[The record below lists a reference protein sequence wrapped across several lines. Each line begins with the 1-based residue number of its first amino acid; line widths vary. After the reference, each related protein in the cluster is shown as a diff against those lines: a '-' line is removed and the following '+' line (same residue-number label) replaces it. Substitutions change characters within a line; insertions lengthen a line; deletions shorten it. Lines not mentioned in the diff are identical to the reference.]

1 MDCGAAN
8 IGLVVAW
15 PESCAT
21 TQAESFLEPRSQGRP
36 QDYRIPVMI
45 FEDLNAFV
53 AVAKLRS
60 FSKAAAQLRIAQS
73 SLSKRVQRL
82 EHRFGVELLTR
93 HGRGVALTEAGA
105 ILIRRGE
112 RLIEELEAVERDVC
126 AQMAVPTGEV
136 RIALPPATGHFLAPL
151 IIEQCK
157 SNFPLIRP
165 LIREGTA
172 ADIHG
177 WLSADDVDIALM
189 YDPECGPAFE
199 IEPFL
204 SEPLLLIAPAND
216 ANTGKAIAY
225 QKSYSI
231 KDLADLP
238 LCMPRRPHSI
248 RVLVERLC
256 TKHGVKPRIECEI
269 DGINSSKGLVEK
281 GIGVT
286 IFGYAGLKEEI
297 DSGRLKAIAFSS
309 PLMTRKLCIAYPRR
323 DDARSAILNVK
334 TIIEQELGRLLE
346 EGFWQGARRIH
357 EL

>member
-1 MDCGAAN
+1 MALEENCVRSGA
-8 IGLVVAW
+8 GLLFGPL
-15 PESCAT
+15 PE
-21 TQAESFLEPRSQGRP
+21 RRP
-36 QDYRIPVMI
+36 QDYRIPEMI

-53 AVAKLRS
+53 VVAKLRS

-82 EHRFGVELLTR
+82 EHKFGVELLTR
-93 HGRGVALTEAGA
+93 HGRGVALTEAGT

-126 AQMAVPTGEV
+126 AQMTVPTGEV

-157 SNFPLIRP
+157 SNFPMIRP

-172 ADIHG
+172 ADIHA

-189 YDPECGPAFE
+189 YSPECGPEFE

-204 SEPLLLIAPAND
+204 SEPLLLIVPADD
-216 ANTGKAIAY
+216 ARTGKAIRY
-225 QKSYSI
+225 PKSYSI

-256 TKHGVKPRIECEI
+256 ARHGVRPRIEYEI
-269 DGINSSKGLVEK
+269 DGIHSSKGLVEK
-281 GIGVT
+281 GLGVT

-297 DSGRLKAIAFSS
+297 DSGRLKAIPFSS
-309 PLMTRKLCIAYPRR
+309 PLMNRKLCIVYPRR

-334 TIIEQELGRLLE
+334 AIIEQELDRLLK
-346 EGFWQGARRIH
+346 EGFWQGAKRIH

>member
-1 MDCGAAN
+1 MTPEENCASSGA
-8 IGLVVAW
+8 GLLHAPL
-15 PESCAT
+15 PE
-21 TQAESFLEPRSQGRP
+21 GRP
-36 QDYRIPVMI
+36 QDHRIPVMI
-45 FEDLNAFV
+45 FEDLSAFV

-82 EHRFGVELLTR
+82 EHKFGVDLLTR

-126 AQMAVPTGEV
+126 SQMAVPTGEV

-157 SNFPLIRP
+157 SNFPMIRP

-189 YDPECGPAFE
+189 YNPECGPEFE

-204 SEPLLLIAPAND
+204 SEPLFLIAPAVD
-216 ANTGKAIAY
+216 AKTGEAIAY

-256 TKHGVKPRIECEI
+256 AKHGVKPRIEHEI

-281 GIGVT
+281 GMGVT

-297 DSGRLKAIAFSS
+297 DSGRLRAIPFST
-309 PLMTRKLCIAYPRR
+309 PLMNWKLCIAYPRR

-334 TIIEQELGRLLE
+334 TIIEQELDRLLK

>member
-1 MDCGAAN
+1 
-8 IGLVVAW
+8 
-15 PESCAT
+15 
-21 TQAESFLEPRSQGRP
+21 
-36 QDYRIPVMI
+36 MI

-60 FSKAAAQLRIAQS
+60 FSKAATQLRIAQS

-82 EHRFGVELLTR
+82 ERRFGVEFLKR
-93 HGRGVALTEAGA
+93 HGRGVALTEAGT
-105 ILIRRGE
+105 ILVRRAE
-112 RLIEELEAVERDVC
+112 SLIEELEAVERDVC
-126 AQMAVPTGEV
+126 ARMTIPTGEI

-151 IIEQCK
+151 IIQQCK
-157 SNFPLIRP
+157 SNFPMIKP

-189 YDPECGPAFE
+189 YNPECGPEFE

-204 SEPLLLIAPAND
+204 SEPLFLIAPAAD
-216 ANTGKAIAY
+216 AGTGKAIAY
-225 QKSYSI
+225 QKSYAI

-256 TKHGVKPRIECEI
+256 ARHGVKPRIEYEI
-269 DGINSSKGLVEK
+269 DGINSSKGLVEA
-281 GIGVT
+281 GLSVT
-286 IFGYAGLKEEI
+286 IFGYAGLKAEI
-297 DSGRLKAIAFSS
+297 DSGRLRAISFSS
-309 PLMTRKLCIAYPRR
+309 PLMNRKLCLVYPRR
-323 DDARSAILNVK
+323 DDARSAIRNVK
-334 TIIEQELGRLLE
+334 AIIAQELDRLLQD
-346 EGFWQGARRIH
+346 GFWKGARRIH

>member
-1 MDCGAAN
+1 MPPLDAPPARDR
-8 IGLVVAW
+8 L
-15 PESCAT
+15 
-21 TQAESFLEPRSQGRP
+21 
-36 QDYRIPVMI
+36 QDHRIPEMI

-53 AVAKLRS
+53 VVAKLRS

-105 ILIRRGE
+105 ILIHRGE

-126 AQMAVPTGEV
+126 ARMTVPTGEV
-136 RIALPPATGHFLAPL
+136 RIALPPATGHFLAPP
-151 IIEQCK
+151 IIERCRR
-157 SNFPLIRP
+157 NFPMIGP

-177 WLSADDVDIALM
+177 WLSAGDVDIALM
-189 YDPECGPAFE
+189 YDPECGPEFE

-204 SEPLLLIAPAND
+204 SEPLVLIAPADD
-216 ANTGKAIAY
+216 AGTGKPIRY
-225 QKSYSI
+225 PKSYSI

-256 TKHGVKPRIECEI
+256 ARHGVKPRIEYEI
-269 DGINSSKGLVEK
+269 DGINSSKGLVEN
-281 GIGVT
+281 GLGVT

-297 DSGRLKAIAFSS
+297 DSGRLRAIPFSS
-309 PLMTRKLCIAYPRR
+309 PLMNRKLCIAYPRR

-334 TIIEQELGRLLE
+334 TIIEQELGRLLK
-346 EGFWQGARRIH
+346 EGFWQGAKRIH

>member
-1 MDCGAAN
+1 MALEEDCPISGGA
-8 IGLVVAW
+8 GSLFG
-15 PESCAT
+15 PLSK
-21 TQAESFLEPRSQGRP
+21 GRP
-36 QDYRIPVMI
+36 QDYRISAMI

-53 AVAKLRS
+53 VVAKLRS

-82 EHRFGVELLTR
+82 EHKFGVELLKR

-105 ILIRRGE
+105 ILVRRAE
-112 RLIEELEAVERDVC
+112 HLIDELDAVERDVC
-126 AQMAVPTGEV
+126 AQMTVPTGEV
-136 RIALPPATGHFLAPL
+136 RVALPPATGRFLAPL
-151 IIEQCK
+151 IVEQCR
-157 SNFPLIRP
+157 SNFPMIRP

-189 YDPECGPAFE
+189 YNPECGPEFE

-204 SEPLLLIAPAND
+204 SEPLFLIAPAND
-216 ANTGKAIAY
+216 ARTGKAILY
-225 QKSYSI
+225 RDSYAI

-256 TKHGVKPRIECEI
+256 SKHGVKPRIEYDI
-269 DGINSSKGLVEK
+269 DGINSFKGLVEK
-281 GIGVT
+281 GMGVA

-297 DSGRLKAIAFSS
+297 DSGRLRAIPFSS
-309 PLMTRKLCIAYPRR
+309 PLMNRKLCIAYPRR
-323 DDARSAILNVK
+323 EDARSAILNVK
-334 TIIEQELGRLLE
+334 TIVKQELDRLLK

>member
-1 MDCGAAN
+1 VPPLDAP
-8 IGLVVAW
+8 L
-15 PESCAT
+15 
-21 TQAESFLEPRSQGRP
+21 PRGRL
-36 QDYRIPVMI
+36 QDHRIPEMI

-53 AVAKLRS
+53 VVAKLRS

-105 ILIRRGE
+105 ILIHRGE

-126 AQMAVPTGEV
+126 ARMTVPTGEV

-151 IIEQCK
+151 IIEQCRR
-157 SNFPLIRP
+157 NFPMIGP

-177 WLSADDVDIALM
+177 WLSAGDVDIALM
-189 YDPECGPAFE
+189 YDPECGPEFE

-204 SEPLLLIAPAND
+204 SEPLVLIAPADD
-216 ANTGKAIAY
+216 ARTGKPIRY
-225 QKSYSI
+225 PKSYSI

-248 RVLVERLC
+248 RVLLERLC
-256 TKHGVKPRIECEI
+256 ARHGVKPRIEYEI
-269 DGINSSKGLVEK
+269 DGINSSKGLVEN
-281 GIGVT
+281 GLGVT

-297 DSGRLKAIAFSS
+297 DSGRLRAIPFSS
-309 PLMTRKLCIAYPRR
+309 PLMNRKLCIASPRR

-334 TIIEQELGRLLE
+334 TIIEQELGRLLK
-346 EGFWQGARRIH
+346 EGFWQGAKRIH